1 MKYKGLTIV
10 IFALVTFG
18 FVSGYLT
25 YHRKLSEMLGREIV
39 QAKINDLE
47 KEPEVMIP
55 PVEEPVETETET
67 PTEVPADPNTSE
79 PEVLKVPDLFEM
91 EKEKAKELLL
101 GMELIPDIHEEFSE
115 EYDEGIVFWQT
126 PYAGVVTEKGKKIT
140 FSVSRGS
147 RTATPPAAE
156 GEEIVVPD
164 LIGLLEAEAVEKLQ
178 DEGFEVGFERKPNTV
193 YGAGYVYSQNYLI
206 GAKVPKG
213 TKVTIRVSTGSN

>member
-79 PEVLKVPDLFEM
+79 SEVLKVLTSLKWRRRRQKSF
-91 EKEKAKELLL
+91 
-101 GMELIPDIHEEFSE
+101 
-115 EYDEGIVFWQT
+115 FW
-126 PYAGVVTEKGKKIT
+126 AW
-140 FSVSRGS
+140 S
-147 RTATPPAAE
+147 
-156 GEEIVVPD
+156 
-164 LIGLLEAEAVEKLQ
+164 
-178 DEGFEVGFERKPNTV
+178 
-193 YGAGYVYSQNYLI
+193 
-206 GAKVPKG
+206 
-213 TKVTIRVSTGSN
+213 